1 MSSPLRI
8 GLAGFGYWGSKLA
21 RNVVEAPRCTLAAV
35 CDPAASR
42 RRAAGA
48 QYAVPA
54 LYETLDELI
63 GDPQVD
69 AVILATPAAEHHGQA
84 RTALFAGKHVLVEK
98 PLALHAAECEELDL
112 IASER
117 ALTLMT
123 GHTFLYS
130 APVRALRSLIG
141 SGELGRIL
149 YCYGQRLNLGAL
161 RSDTSAMWD
170 LAPHDV
176 SIVLYLVGHLPLMVS
191 AQQYALLD
199 EPQEDIAFLSMI
211 FPGGVVGHLHS
222 SRLDPRKVRQLTVV
236 GDRKMAVYDDTDPE
250 LPLRVYDK
258 GVDVGEELFDAGYGA
273 HRLQVRSGDMV
284 APRIPGSEPLRV
296 EIEHFV
302 ECAVEGIRPLTDA
315 RNGRDVVAVLEAA
328 QRSSVLG
335 GVPTQVERGS
345 GDAVRAV
352 A

>member
-1 MSSPLRI
+1 VSSPLRI

-21 RNVVEAPRCTLAAV
+21 RNVVETPGCTLAAV
-35 CDPAASR
+35 CDPDEGR
-42 RRAAGA
+42 RRTAGN

-54 LYETLDELI
+54 LYTGLDQLL
-63 GDPQVD
+63 GDPHVD
-69 AVILATPAAEHHGQA
+69 AVILATPAHEHFAQA
-84 RTALFAGKHVLVEK
+84 RAALFAGKHVLVEK
-98 PLALHAAECEELDL
+98 PLAMRADQCEELDA

-130 APVRALRSLIG
+130 PPVRALRELIV
-141 SGELGRIL
+141 SGGLGEIL
-149 YCYGQRLNLGAL
+149 YCYGQRLNLGAI
-161 RSDTSAMWD
+161 RDDTSAMWD

-176 SIVLYLVGHLPLMVS
+176 SIVLYLIGDLPLMVS

-211 FPGGVVGHLHS
+211 FRGGVVGHLHA

-236 GDRKMAVYDDTDPE
+236 GDRKMAVYDDTDAE

-258 GVDVGEELFDAGYGA
+258 GIDVGDELPDAGFGA
-273 HRLQVRSGDMV
+273 HRLDVRTGDMV
-284 APRIPGSEPLRV
+284 APKIAMREPLRL

-302 ECAVEGIRPLTDA
+302 EAAREGFRPLTDG

-328 QRSSVLG
+328 QSSSALG
-335 GVPTQVERGS
+335 GVPTQVRRDS
-345 GDAVRAV
+345 RDQRA
-352 A
+352 AA